1 MADAAFPYT
10 SSPLFSLTGAELL
23 FSVPI
28 IHLLLFVLPELKKR
42 RMKIMF
48 EIDSISDT
56 SLMHR
61 KLLDGQ
67 KQAAP

>member
-1 MADAAFPYT
+1 
-10 SSPLFSLTGAELL
+10 
-23 FSVPI
+23 
-28 IHLLLFVLPELKKR
+28 
-42 RMKIMF
+42 MKIMF

>member
-1 MADAAFPYT
+1 MKMGVV
-10 SSPLFSLTGAELL
+10 SSPSSFPCRANHF

-28 IHLLLFVLPELKKR
+28 SVCYFFIPGIKKR

-48 EIDSISDT
+48 EINSISDT

-61 KLLDGQ
+61 KLFDGQ